1 MLGGA
6 ERVSVGKPFPHALR
20 RVVAAAV
27 FCACAVAAGAQ
38 PAAPGASSAA
48 PADRRMEAAPGVR
61 IDPDARVTPAQRERL
76 QYHANFGID
85 ALRRYLE
92 ITRGIHHWRLKDVL
106 DPS

>member
-1 MLGGA
+1 
-6 ERVSVGKPFPHALR
+6 
-20 RVVAAAV
+20 
-27 FCACAVAAGAQ
+27 
-38 PAAPGASSAA
+38 
-48 PADRRMEAAPGVR
+48 MEAAPGVR